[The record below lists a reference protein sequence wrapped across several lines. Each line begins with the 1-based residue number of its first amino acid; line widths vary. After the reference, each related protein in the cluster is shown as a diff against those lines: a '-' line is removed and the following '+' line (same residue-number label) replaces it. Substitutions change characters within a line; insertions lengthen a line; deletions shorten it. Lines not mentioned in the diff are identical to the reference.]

1 MKWIDKSELKVKI
14 KCKQNN
20 GENSEKTI
28 MNAFSYGMRYWKKR
42 VPCAVFCQ
50 LIGFVGLTVDLLLP
64 TLSALFVDYILNYDP
79 SSLSD
84 TGAGIFSF
92 LLNGRYGE
100 PQTWRLFFSITAV
113 FAVLE
118 IVREILIY
126 FRNVLFQQ
134 NGIWMENE
142 LRDVTYKK
150 LVDLDSSTVSSYNT
164 GELLT
169 TLSADIITAK
179 EMYCRVL
186 LVMGDGFFIL
196 AATCA
201 ILATYNSWMLLLPAA
216 IAPFLLFALVRYSR
230 AARRVSTR
238 IRDCNADMNL
248 NVQENIDAVRLI
260 RSFANEEL
268 EEQKFDHVNDNLKN
282 SYLEQVDVS
291 AKYGLIFNVI
301 RQIAYIATIAIGT
314 LLVFSGQFKVGVM
327 TACVT
332 YVLRIMDYLTQISNC
347 VYQFQYGMV
356 SMGRVMDFL
365 EKKTK
370 IPQPEHADKIR
381 SAPNIEVKNVSVT
394 EDGKPLLK
402 HINLSIPC
410 GKKVGI
416 MGGTGSGKSVL
427 LKSLVRIYDV
437 TEGCIEINGKDI
449 RDYDLDDLRN
459 EFAYVF
465 QDVFLFSD
473 TIDANIAFYAPDIDR
488 EIVLRAAE
496 QAQASRFIKGL
507 PQGFRTIVGERG
519 LGLSGG
525 QKQRISIA
533 RALLKNAPILV
544 LDDASSALD
553 VITERKLMASIKENY
568 PDHTIL
574 IAAHRVSSISDCDEI
589 LYMQDGEIVERGTYD
604 ELIKKNGTFAEIC
617 RMQLAEDD
625 DDSLTAIEDA
635 TSLAG
640 GEA

>member
-1 MKWIDKSELKVKI
+1 MKA
-14 KCKQNN
+14 NN
-20 GENSEKTI
+20 GENSGKTI
-28 MNAFSYGMRYWKKR
+28 MNAFGYGMRYWKKR
-42 VPCAVFCQ
+42 LPCAVFCQ
-50 LIGFVGLTVDLLLP
+50 LIGYIGLSIDLLLP
-64 TLSALFVDYILNYDP
+64 LLSAMFVDYILDYNPADQLA
-79 SSLSD
+79 S
-84 TGAGIFSF
+84 GAGIFSF
-92 LLNGRYGE
+92 LINGRFGE
-100 PQTWRLFFSITAV
+100 PKTWQLFFSITAV

-118 IVREILIY
+118 IIREALIY
-126 FRNVLFQQ
+126 LRNVLFQQ

-142 LRDVTYKK
+142 LRDITYKK
-150 LVDLDSSTVSSYNT
+150 LVDLDSSTVSSYNA

-179 EMYCRVL
+179 EMYCRIL
-186 LVMGDGFFIL
+186 LMMGDSFFVI
-196 AATCA
+196 AVTCVL
-201 ILATYNSWMLLLPAA
+201 LATYSSWMLLLPAA
-216 IAPFLLFALVRYSR
+216 IAPILLFALIRYSR
-230 AARRVSTR
+230 AARRVSTN
-238 IRDCNADMNL
+238 IRNCNADMNL

-268 EEQKFDHVNDNLKN
+268 EEHKFDRVNGNLKN
-282 SYLEQVDVS
+282 AYLEQVDVS

-314 LLVFSGQFKVGVM
+314 LMVFIGQFKVGVM

-332 YVLRIMDYLTQISNC
+332 YVLRIMDFLTQINNC
-347 VYQFQYGMV
+347 VYQMQYGIV
-356 SMGRVMDFL
+356 SMGRIMDFL

-370 IPQPEHADKIR
+370 IPQAEHADKIR

-410 GKKVGI
+410 GKKIGI

-488 EIVLRAAE
+488 EIIHRVAE

-525 QKQRISIA
+525 QKQRVSIA
-533 RALLKNAPILV
+533 RALLKNAPVLV

-589 LYMQDGEIVERGTYD
+589 LYMQDGEIIERGTYD
-604 ELIKKNGTFAEIC
+604 ELIQRNGTFAEIC
-617 RMQLAEDD
+617 RMQMAENDD
-625 DDSLTAIEDA
+625 ESLTAIEDA

>member
-1 MKWIDKSELKVKI
+1 
-14 KCKQNN
+14 
-20 GENSEKTI
+20 
-28 MNAFSYGMRYWKKR
+28 MNAFGYGMRYWKKR
-42 VPCAVFCQ
+42 LPCAVFCQ
-50 LIGFVGLTVDLLLP
+50 LIGYIGLSIDLLLP
-64 TLSALFVDYILNYDP
+64 LLSAMFVDYILDYNPADQLA
-79 SSLSD
+79 S
-84 TGAGIFSF
+84 GAGIFSF
-92 LLNGRYGE
+92 LINGRFGE
-100 PQTWRLFFSITAV
+100 PKTWQLFFSITAV

-118 IVREILIY
+118 IIREALIY
-126 FRNVLFQQ
+126 LRNVLFQQ

-142 LRDVTYKK
+142 LRDITYKK
-150 LVDLDSSTVSSYNT
+150 LVDLDSSTVSSYNA

-179 EMYCRVL
+179 EMYCRIL
-186 LVMGDGFFIL
+186 LMMGDSFFVI
-196 AATCA
+196 AVTCVL
-201 ILATYNSWMLLLPAA
+201 LATYSSWMLLLPAV
-216 IAPFLLFALVRYSR
+216 IAPILLFALIRYSR
-230 AARRVSTR
+230 AARRVSTN
-238 IRDCNADMNL
+238 IRNCNADMNL

-268 EEQKFDHVNDNLKN
+268 EEHKFDRVNGNLKN
-282 SYLEQVDVS
+282 AYLEQVDVS

-314 LLVFSGQFKVGVM
+314 LMVFIGQFKVGVM

-332 YVLRIMDYLTQISNC
+332 YVLRIMDFLTQINNC
-347 VYQFQYGMV
+347 VYQMQYGIV
-356 SMGRVMDFL
+356 SMGRIMDFL

-370 IPQPEHADKIR
+370 IPQAENADKIR
-381 SAPNIEVKNVSVT
+381 SKPNIEVKNISVT

-410 GKKVGI
+410 GKKIGI

-437 TEGCIEINGKDI
+437 TEGSIEINGKDI
-449 RDYDLDDLRN
+449 REYDLDDLRN

-473 TIDANIAFYAPDIDR
+473 TIDANIAFYAPDIAR
-488 EIVLRAAE
+488 EVIHRVAE

-525 QKQRISIA
+525 QKQRVSIA
-533 RALLKNAPILV
+533 RALLKNAPVLV

-589 LYMQDGEIVERGTYD
+589 LYMQDGEIIERGTYD
-604 ELIKKNGTFAEIC
+604 ELIQRNGTFAEIC
-617 RMQLAEDD
+617 RMQMAENDD
-625 DDSLTAIEDA
+625 ESLTAIEDA

>member
-1 MKWIDKSELKVKI
+1 
-14 KCKQNN
+14 
-20 GENSEKTI
+20 
-28 MNAFSYGMRYWKKR
+28 MRYWKKR

-50 LIGFVGLTVDLLLP
+50 LIGYIGIIIDLLLP
-64 TLSALFVDYILNYDP
+64 LLSAMFVDYILDYNP
-79 SSLSD
+79 AEQVAA
-84 TGAGIFSF
+84 GAGIFSF
-92 LLNGRYGE
+92 LVNGRFGE

-118 IVREILIY
+118 ILREILIY
-126 FRNVLFQQ
+126 VRNVLFQQ
-134 NGIWMENE
+134 NGIWFENE
-142 LRDVTYKK
+142 LRDITYKK
-150 LVDLDSSTVSSYNT
+150 LVDLDSSTVASYNA

-179 EMYCRVL
+179 EMYSRIL
-186 LVMGDGFFIL
+186 LLLGDSFFIIVV
-196 AATCA
+196 TCV
-201 ILATYNSWMLLLPAA
+201 ILATYSSWMLILPAA
-216 IAPFLLFALVRYSR
+216 IAPILLFALVCYSR
-230 AARRVSTR
+230 AARRISTK

-268 EEQKFDHVNDNLKN
+268 EERKFDRVNGDLRDA
-282 SYLEQVDVS
+282 YLEQVDIS

-314 LLVFSGQFKVGVM
+314 LMVFIGQFKVGIM

-332 YVLRIMDYLTQISNC
+332 YVLRIMDQLTQISNC
-347 VYQFQYGMV
+347 VYQLQYGIV
-356 SMGRVMDFL
+356 SMGRIMDFL
-365 EKKTK
+365 ERKTK
-370 IPQPEHADKIR
+370 IPQPEHADKIM
-381 SAPNIEVKNVSVT
+381 SKPDIEVKNVSVT

-402 HINLSIPC
+402 NINLSIPC

-437 TEGCIEINGKDI
+437 TEGSIEINGKDI

-473 TIDANIAFYAPDIDR
+473 TIDANIAFYAPDIFR
-488 EIVLRAAE
+488 EVIHRVAE

-507 PQGFRTIVGERG
+507 PQGFQTIVGERG

-525 QKQRISIA
+525 QKQRVSIA
-533 RALLKNAPILV
+533 RALLKNAPVLV

-604 ELIKKNGTFAEIC
+604 ELIQKNGTFAEIC

-625 DDSLTAIEDA
+625 DDSLAAIEDA

>member
-1 MKWIDKSELKVKI
+1 
-14 KCKQNN
+14 
-20 GENSEKTI
+20 
-28 MNAFSYGMRYWKKR
+28 MNAFGYGMRYWKKR
-42 VPCAVFCQ
+42 LPCAVFCQ
-50 LIGFVGLTVDLLLP
+50 LIGYIGLSIDLLLP
-64 TLSALFVDYILNYDP
+64 LLSAMFVDYILDYNPADQLA
-79 SSLSD
+79 S
-84 TGAGIFSF
+84 GAGIFSF
-92 LLNGRYGE
+92 LINGRFGE
-100 PQTWRLFFSITAV
+100 PKTWQLFFSITAV

-118 IVREILIY
+118 IIREALIY
-126 FRNVLFQQ
+126 LRNVLFQQ

-142 LRDVTYKK
+142 LRDITYKK
-150 LVDLDSSTVSSYNT
+150 LVDLDSSTVSSYNA

-179 EMYCRVL
+179 EMYCRIL
-186 LVMGDGFFIL
+186 LMMGDSFFVI
-196 AATCA
+196 AVTCVL
-201 ILATYNSWMLLLPAA
+201 LATYSSWMLLLPAA
-216 IAPFLLFALVRYSR
+216 IAPILLFALIRYSR
-230 AARRVSTR
+230 AARRVSTN
-238 IRDCNADMNL
+238 IRNCNADMNL

-268 EEQKFDHVNDNLKN
+268 EEHKFDRVNGNLKN
-282 SYLEQVDVS
+282 AYLEQVDVS

-314 LLVFSGQFKVGVM
+314 LMVFIGQFKVGVM

-332 YVLRIMDYLTQISNC
+332 YVLRIMDFLTQINNC
-347 VYQFQYGMV
+347 VYQMQYGIV
-356 SMGRVMDFL
+356 SMGRIMDFL

-370 IPQPEHADKIR
+370 IPQAENADKIR
-381 SAPNIEVKNVSVT
+381 SKPNIEVKNISVT

-410 GKKVGI
+410 GKKIGI

-473 TIDANIAFYAPDIDR
+473 TIDANIAFYAPDIAR
-488 EIVLRAAE
+488 EVIHRVAE

-525 QKQRISIA
+525 QKQRVSIA
-533 RALLKNAPILV
+533 RALLKNAPVLV

-589 LYMQDGEIVERGTYD
+589 LYMQDGEIIERGTYD
-604 ELIKKNGTFAEIC
+604 ELIQRNGTFAEIC
-617 RMQLAEDD
+617 RMQMAENDD
-625 DDSLTAIEDA
+625 ESLTAIEDA

>member
-1 MKWIDKSELKVKI
+1 
-14 KCKQNN
+14 
-20 GENSEKTI
+20 
-28 MNAFSYGMRYWKKR
+28 MRYWKKR

-50 LIGFVGLTVDLLLP
+50 LIGYIGIIIDLLLP
-64 TLSALFVDYILNYDP
+64 LLSAMFVDYILDYNP
-79 SSLSD
+79 AEQVAA
-84 TGAGIFSF
+84 GAGIFSF
-92 LLNGRYGE
+92 LVNGRFGE

-118 IVREILIY
+118 ILREILIY
-126 FRNVLFQQ
+126 VRNVLFQQ
-134 NGIWMENE
+134 NGIWFENE
-142 LRDVTYKK
+142 LRDITYKK
-150 LVDLDSSTVSSYNT
+150 LVDLDSSTVASYNA

-179 EMYCRVL
+179 EMYSRIL
-186 LVMGDGFFIL
+186 LLLGDSFFIIVV
-196 AATCA
+196 TCV
-201 ILATYNSWMLLLPAA
+201 ILATYSSWMLILPAA
-216 IAPFLLFALVRYSR
+216 IAPILLFALVCYSR
-230 AARRVSTR
+230 AARRISTK

-268 EEQKFDHVNDNLKN
+268 QERKFARVNGDLRDA
-282 SYLEQVDVS
+282 YLEQVDIS

-314 LLVFSGQFKVGVM
+314 LMVFIGQFKVGIM

-332 YVLRIMDYLTQISNC
+332 YVLRIMDQLTQISNC
-347 VYQFQYGMV
+347 VYQLQYGIV
-356 SMGRVMDFL
+356 SMGRIMDFL
-365 EKKTK
+365 ERKTK
-370 IPQPEHADKIR
+370 IPQPEHADKIM
-381 SAPNIEVKNVSVT
+381 SKPDIEVKNVSVT

-402 HINLSIPC
+402 NINLSIPC

-437 TEGCIEINGKDI
+437 TEGSIEINGKDI

-473 TIDANIAFYAPDIDR
+473 TIDANIAFYAPDISR
-488 EIVLRAAE
+488 EVIHRVAE

-507 PQGFRTIVGERG
+507 PQGFQTIVGERG

-525 QKQRISIA
+525 QKQRVSIA
-533 RALLKNAPILV
+533 RALLKNAPVLV

-604 ELIKKNGTFAEIC
+604 ELIQKNGTFAEIC

-625 DDSLTAIEDA
+625 DDSLAAIEDA

>member
-1 MKWIDKSELKVKI
+1 MKA
-14 KCKQNN
+14 NN
-20 GENSEKTI
+20 GENSKKTI

-50 LIGFVGLTVDLLLP
+50 LIGYVGLTIDLFLP
-64 TLSALFVDYILNYDP
+64 LLSAMFVDYILDYNPADQLA
-79 SSLSD
+79 S
-84 TGAGIFSF
+84 GAGIFSF
-92 LLNGRYGE
+92 LINGRFGE
-100 PQTWRLFFSITAV
+100 PKTWQLFFSITAV

-118 IVREILIY
+118 IIREALIY
-126 FRNVLFQQ
+126 LRNVLFQQ

-142 LRDVTYKK
+142 LRDITYKK
-150 LVDLDSSTVSSYNT
+150 LVDLDSSTVSSYNA

-179 EMYCRVL
+179 EMYCRIL
-186 LVMGDGFFIL
+186 LMMGDSFFVI
-196 AATCA
+196 AVTCVL
-201 ILATYNSWMLLLPAA
+201 LATYSSWMLLLPAA
-216 IAPFLLFALVRYSR
+216 IAPILLFALIRYSR
-230 AARRVSTR
+230 AARRVSTN
-238 IRDCNADMNL
+238 IRNCNADMNL

-268 EEQKFDHVNDNLKN
+268 EEHKFDRVNGNLKN
-282 SYLEQVDVS
+282 AYLEQVDVS

-314 LLVFSGQFKVGVM
+314 LMVFIGQFKVGVM

-332 YVLRIMDYLTQISNC
+332 YVLRIMDFLTQINNC
-347 VYQFQYGMV
+347 VYQMQYGIV
-356 SMGRVMDFL
+356 SMGRIMDFL

-370 IPQPEHADKIR
+370 IPQAENADKIR
-381 SAPNIEVKNVSVT
+381 SKPNIEVKNISVT
-394 EDGKPLLK
+394 EDGKPLFK

-410 GKKVGI
+410 GKKIGI

-437 TEGCIEINGKDI
+437 TEGSIEINGKDI
-449 RDYDLDDLRN
+449 REYDLDDLRN

-473 TIDANIAFYAPDIDR
+473 TIDANIAFYAPDIAR
-488 EIVLRAAE
+488 EVIHRVAE

-525 QKQRISIA
+525 QKQRVSIA
-533 RALLKNAPILV
+533 RALLKNAPVLV

-589 LYMQDGEIVERGTYD
+589 LYMQDGEIIERGTYD
-604 ELIKKNGTFAEIC
+604 ELIQRNGTFAEIC
-617 RMQLAEDD
+617 RMQMAENDD
-625 DDSLTAIEDA
+625 ESLTAIEDA

>member
-1 MKWIDKSELKVKI
+1 
-14 KCKQNN
+14 
-20 GENSEKTI
+20 
-28 MNAFSYGMRYWKKR
+28 MNAFGYGMRYWKKR
-42 VPCAVFCQ
+42 LPCAVFCQ
-50 LIGFVGLTVDLLLP
+50 LIGYIGLSIDLLLP
-64 TLSALFVDYILNYDP
+64 LLSAMFVDYILDYNPADQLA
-79 SSLSD
+79 S
-84 TGAGIFSF
+84 GAGIFSF
-92 LLNGRYGE
+92 LINGRFGE
-100 PQTWRLFFSITAV
+100 PKTWQLFFSITAV

-118 IVREILIY
+118 IIREALIY
-126 FRNVLFQQ
+126 LRNVLFQQ

-142 LRDVTYKK
+142 LRDITYKK
-150 LVDLDSSTVSSYNT
+150 LVDLDSSTVSSYNA

-179 EMYCRVL
+179 EMYCRIL
-186 LVMGDGFFIL
+186 LMMGDSFFVI
-196 AATCA
+196 AVTCVL
-201 ILATYNSWMLLLPAA
+201 LATYSSWMLLLPAA
-216 IAPFLLFALVRYSR
+216 IAPILLFALIRYSR
-230 AARRVSTR
+230 AARRVSTN
-238 IRDCNADMNL
+238 IRNCNADMNL

-268 EEQKFDHVNDNLKN
+268 EEHKFDRVNGNLKN
-282 SYLEQVDVS
+282 AYLEQVDVS

-301 RQIAYIATIAIGT
+301 RQIAYIATIAIGN
-314 LLVFSGQFKVGVM
+314 LMVFIGQFKVGVM

-332 YVLRIMDYLTQISNC
+332 YVLRIMDFLTQINNC
-347 VYQFQYGMV
+347 VYQMQYGIV
-356 SMGRVMDFL
+356 SMGRIMDFL

-370 IPQPEHADKIR
+370 IPQAENADKIR
-381 SAPNIEVKNVSVT
+381 SKPNIEVKNISVT

-410 GKKVGI
+410 GKKIGI

-437 TEGCIEINGKDI
+437 TEGSIEINGKDI
-449 RDYDLDDLRN
+449 REYDLDDLRN

-473 TIDANIAFYAPDIDR
+473 TIDANIAFYAPDIAR
-488 EIVLRAAE
+488 EVIHRVAE

-525 QKQRISIA
+525 QKQRVSIA
-533 RALLKNAPILV
+533 RALLKNAPVLV

-589 LYMQDGEIVERGTYD
+589 LYMQDGEIIERGTYD
-604 ELIKKNGTFAEIC
+604 ELIQRNGTFAEIC
-617 RMQLAEDD
+617 RMQMAENDD
-625 DDSLTAIEDA
+625 ESLTAIEDA

>member
-1 MKWIDKSELKVKI
+1 
-14 KCKQNN
+14 
-20 GENSEKTI
+20 
-28 MNAFSYGMRYWKKR
+28 MNAFGYGMRYWKKR
-42 VPCAVFCQ
+42 LPCAVFCQ
-50 LIGFVGLTVDLLLP
+50 LIGYIGLSIDLLLP
-64 TLSALFVDYILNYDP
+64 LLSAMFVDYILDYNPADQLA
-79 SSLSD
+79 S
-84 TGAGIFSF
+84 GAGIFSF
-92 LLNGRYGE
+92 LINGRFGE
-100 PQTWRLFFSITAV
+100 PKTWQLFFSITAV

-118 IVREILIY
+118 IIREALIY
-126 FRNVLFQQ
+126 LRNVLFQQ

-142 LRDVTYKK
+142 LRDITYKK
-150 LVDLDSSTVSSYNT
+150 LVDLDSSTVSSYNA

-179 EMYCRVL
+179 EMYCRIL
-186 LVMGDGFFIL
+186 LMMGD
-196 AATCA
+196 
-201 ILATYNSWMLLLPAA
+201 S
-216 IAPFLLFALVRYSR
+216 FALIRYSR
-230 AARRVSTR
+230 AARRVSTN
-238 IRDCNADMNL
+238 IRNCNADMNL

-268 EEQKFDHVNDNLKN
+268 EEHKFDRVNGNLKN
-282 SYLEQVDVS
+282 AYLEQVDVS

-314 LLVFSGQFKVGVM
+314 LMVFIGQFKVGVM

-332 YVLRIMDYLTQISNC
+332 YVLRIMDFLTQINNC
-347 VYQFQYGMV
+347 VYQMQYGIV
-356 SMGRVMDFL
+356 SMGRIMDFL

-370 IPQPEHADKIR
+370 IPQAENADKIR
-381 SAPNIEVKNVSVT
+381 SKPNIEVKNISVT

-410 GKKVGI
+410 GKKIGI

-437 TEGCIEINGKDI
+437 TEGSIEINGKDI
-449 RDYDLDDLRN
+449 REYDLDDLRN

-473 TIDANIAFYAPDIDR
+473 TIDANIAFYAPDIAR
-488 EIVLRAAE
+488 EVIHRVAE

-525 QKQRISIA
+525 QKQRVSIA
-533 RALLKNAPILV
+533 RALLKNAPVLV

-589 LYMQDGEIVERGTYD
+589 LYMQDGEIIERGTYD
-604 ELIKKNGTFAEIC
+604 ELIQRNGTFAEIC
-617 RMQLAEDD
+617 RMQMAENDD
-625 DDSLTAIEDA
+625 ESLTAIEDA

>member
-1 MKWIDKSELKVKI
+1 MKA
-14 KCKQNN
+14 NN
-20 GENSEKTI
+20 GENSGKTI
-28 MNAFSYGMRYWKKR
+28 MNAFGYGMRYWKKR
-42 VPCAVFCQ
+42 LPCAVFCQ
-50 LIGFVGLTVDLLLP
+50 LIGYIGLSIDLLLP
-64 TLSALFVDYILNYDP
+64 LLSAMFVDYILDYNPADQLA
-79 SSLSD
+79 S
-84 TGAGIFSF
+84 GAGIFSF
-92 LLNGRYGE
+92 LINGRFGE
-100 PQTWRLFFSITAV
+100 PKTWQLFFSITAV

-118 IVREILIY
+118 IIREALIY
-126 FRNVLFQQ
+126 LRNVLFQQ

-142 LRDVTYKK
+142 LRDITYKK
-150 LVDLDSSTVSSYNT
+150 LVDLDSSTVSSYNA

-179 EMYCRVL
+179 EMYCRIL
-186 LVMGDGFFIL
+186 LMMGDSFFVI
-196 AATCA
+196 AVTCVL
-201 ILATYNSWMLLLPAA
+201 LATYSSWMLLLPAA
-216 IAPFLLFALVRYSR
+216 IAPILLFALIRYSR
-230 AARRVSTR
+230 AARRVSTN
-238 IRDCNADMNL
+238 IRNCNADMNL

-268 EEQKFDHVNDNLKN
+268 EEHKFDRVNGNLKN
-282 SYLEQVDVS
+282 AYLEQVDVS

-314 LLVFSGQFKVGVM
+314 LMVFIGQFKVGVM

-332 YVLRIMDYLTQISNC
+332 YVLRIMDFLTQINNC
-347 VYQFQYGMV
+347 VYQMQYGIV
-356 SMGRVMDFL
+356 SMGRIMDFL

-370 IPQPEHADKIR
+370 IPQAEHADKIR

-410 GKKVGI
+410 GKKIGI

-488 EIVLRAAE
+488 EIIHRVAE

-525 QKQRISIA
+525 QKQRVSIA
-533 RALLKNAPILV
+533 RALLKNAPVLV

-589 LYMQDGEIVERGTYD
+589 LYMQDGEIIERGTYD
-604 ELIKKNGTFAEIC
+604 ELIKMNGTFAEIC
-617 RMQLAEDD
+617 RMQMAENDD
-625 DDSLTAIEDA
+625 ESLTAIEDA

>member
-1 MKWIDKSELKVKI
+1 
-14 KCKQNN
+14 
-20 GENSEKTI
+20 
-28 MNAFSYGMRYWKKR
+28 MRYWKKR

-50 LIGFVGLTVDLLLP
+50 LIGYIGIIIDLLLP
-64 TLSALFVDYILNYDP
+64 LLSAMFVDYILDYNP
-79 SSLSD
+79 AEQVAA
-84 TGAGIFSF
+84 GAGIFSF
-92 LLNGRYGE
+92 LVNGRFGE

-118 IVREILIY
+118 ILREILIY
-126 FRNVLFQQ
+126 VRNVLFQQ
-134 NGIWMENE
+134 NGIWFENE
-142 LRDVTYKK
+142 LRDITYKK
-150 LVDLDSSTVSSYNT
+150 LVDLDSSTVASYNA

-179 EMYCRVL
+179 EMYSRIL
-186 LVMGDGFFIL
+186 LLLGDSFFIIVV
-196 AATCA
+196 TCV
-201 ILATYNSWMLLLPAA
+201 ILATYSSWMLILPAA
-216 IAPFLLFALVRYSR
+216 IAPILLFALVCYSR
-230 AARRVSTR
+230 AARRISTK

-268 EEQKFDHVNDNLKN
+268 EERKFARVNGDLRDA
-282 SYLEQVDVS
+282 YLEQVDIS

-314 LLVFSGQFKVGVM
+314 LMVFIGQFKVGIM

-332 YVLRIMDYLTQISNC
+332 SVLRIMDQLTQISNC
-347 VYQFQYGMV
+347 VYQLQYGIV
-356 SMGRVMDFL
+356 SMGRIMDFL
-365 EKKTK
+365 ERKTK
-370 IPQPEHADKIR
+370 IPQPEHADKIM
-381 SAPNIEVKNVSVT
+381 SKPDIEVKNVSVT

-402 HINLSIPC
+402 NINLSIPC

-437 TEGCIEINGKDI
+437 TEGSIEINGKDI

-473 TIDANIAFYAPDIDR
+473 TIDANIAFYAPDISR
-488 EIVLRAAE
+488 EVIHRVAE

-507 PQGFRTIVGERG
+507 PQGFQTIVGERG

-525 QKQRISIA
+525 QKQRVSIA
-533 RALLKNAPILV
+533 RALLKNAPVLV

-604 ELIKKNGTFAEIC
+604 ELIQKNGTFAEIC

-625 DDSLTAIEDA
+625 DDSLAAIEDA

>member
-1 MKWIDKSELKVKI
+1 MKA
-14 KCKQNN
+14 NN
-20 GENSEKTI
+20 GENSGKTI
-28 MNAFSYGMRYWKKR
+28 MNAFGYGMRYWKKR
-42 VPCAVFCQ
+42 LPCAVFCQ
-50 LIGFVGLTVDLLLP
+50 LIGYIGLSIDLLLP
-64 TLSALFVDYILNYDP
+64 LLSAMFVDYILDYNPADQLA
-79 SSLSD
+79 S
-84 TGAGIFSF
+84 GAGIFSF
-92 LLNGRYGE
+92 LINGRFGE
-100 PQTWRLFFSITAV
+100 PKTWQLFFSITAV

-118 IVREILIY
+118 IIREALIY
-126 FRNVLFQQ
+126 LRNVLFQQ

-142 LRDVTYKK
+142 LRDITYKK
-150 LVDLDSSTVSSYNT
+150 LVDLDSSTVSSYNA

-179 EMYCRVL
+179 EMYCRIL
-186 LVMGDGFFIL
+186 LMMGDSFFVI
-196 AATCA
+196 AVTCVL
-201 ILATYNSWMLLLPAA
+201 LATYSSWMLLLPAA
-216 IAPFLLFALVRYSR
+216 IAPILLFALIRYSR
-230 AARRVSTR
+230 AARRVSTN
-238 IRDCNADMNL
+238 IRNCNADMNL

-268 EEQKFDHVNDNLKN
+268 EEHKFDRVNGNLKN
-282 SYLEQVDVS
+282 AYLEQVDVS

-314 LLVFSGQFKVGVM
+314 LMVFIGQFKVGVM

-332 YVLRIMDYLTQISNC
+332 YVLRIMDFLTQINNC
-347 VYQFQYGMV
+347 VYQMQYGIV
-356 SMGRVMDFL
+356 SMGRIMDFL

-370 IPQPEHADKIR
+370 IPQAENADKIR

-449 RDYDLDDLRN
+449 REYDLDDLRN

-473 TIDANIAFYAPDIDR
+473 TIDANIAFYAPDIAR
-488 EIVLRAAE
+488 EVIHRVAE

-525 QKQRISIA
+525 QKQRVSIA

-589 LYMQDGEIVERGTYD
+589 LYMQDGEIIERGTYD
-604 ELIKKNGTFAEIC
+604 ELIQRNGTFAEIC
-617 RMQLAEDD
+617 RMQMAENDD
-625 DDSLTAIEDA
+625 ESLTAIEDA